1 MPGAYAAIGA
11 PIASKDTAEQVVTAP
26 VLVPG
31 SPDRERH
38 RYSRENIA
46 QVAKSFLPG
55 GQVDS
60 QHFGSDVARP
70 TESYVLNE
78 ATEIGGREVPAGS
91 WIVSAKVTDDAVWR
105 QIEAGEITGMSVQ
118 APVAAVYHDGRELS
132 RDEWAVRIENAARM
146 AARRPPDAAPAAA
159 ASVTDGERGAPAT
172 PAAKSPGLAAQ
183 GIQWT
188 IAPAPV
194 GEVWDVEFDEA
205 QFVSLVGDPAV
216 PEARFVVAKSAS
228 AGGGGPGTQSSA
240 GQEDDIIMND
250 ELEERLDSIAESVDE
265 SAQAAKAA
273 AESADEAQE
282 AAAEAQAASEESGDD
297 GGGSGESN
305 GEDYTAADL
314 KGELE
319 AEGVLGDSGG
329 SGEENGGSDGEGNGS
344 EGAVNET
351 LRTLVEAGIV
361 DAEDL
366 DDEDL
371 DLDFDADEV
380 SDVSPELEK
389 RLATIE
395 KAVQN
400 PGRRGKASNLDALGS
415 DGEEGGGD
423 VSGDRDF
430 AGAVASRGTSEGDD

>member
-159 ASVTDGERGAPAT
+159 ATVTDGERGA

-240 GQEDDIIMND
+240 GREDDIIMND

-282 AAAEAQAASEESGDD
+282 AAAGAQAASGDPGDD

-305 GEDYTAADL
+305 GEGYTAADL

-319 AEGVLGDSGG
+319 EEGVLGDG
-329 SGEENGGSDGEGNGS
+329 SGEENGGSDSEGNGS

-400 PGRRGKASNLDALGS
+400 PGRRGEASQLDGLDDEDSGS
-415 DGEEGGGD
+415 VG
-423 VSGDRDF
+423 SDRDF
-430 AGAVASRGTSEGDD
+430 VGAIQNAGSAGGDD

>member
-132 RDEWAVRIENAARM
+132 RDEWAIRIENAARM

-159 ASVTDGERGAPAT
+159 ASVTDGERGA

-282 AAAEAQAASEESGDD
+282 AAAEAQAASEDPGD

-329 SGEENGGSDGEGNGS
+329 SGEENGGSEGDDGS

-351 LRTLVEAGIV
+351 LRTLVEAGVV

-400 PGRRGKASNLDALGS
+400 PGRRGRASQLDALGS
-415 DGEEGGGD
+415 DDEDGD
-423 VSGDRDF
+423 GSVSGERDF
-430 AGAVASRGTSEGDD
+430 ASALTAEGDD

>member
-1 MPGAYAAIGA
+1 MPGSGAYAAIGA
-11 PIASKDTAEQVVTAP
+11 PIASKSAAEQVVTAP
-26 VLVPG
+26 VLVPDQ
-31 SPDRERH
+31 PDRERH
-38 RYSRENIA
+38 RYSAENIA
-46 QVAKSFLPG
+46 AVAESFLPG

-70 TESYVLNE
+70 TESYVLDE

-146 AARRPPDAAPAAA
+146 SARRPPDAAPAAA
-159 ASVTDGERGAPAT
+159 ASVTDGERGA

-194 GEVWDVEFDEA
+194 GEVWDVEFGEA

-228 AGGGGPGTQSSA
+228 AGGGGPGTQSSTD
-240 GQEDDIIMND
+240 DDIIMND
-250 ELEERLDSIAESVDE
+250 ELEQRLDSIAESVDE

-319 AEGVLGDSGG
+319 EEGVLGG
-329 SGEENGGSDGEGNGS
+329 SGEENGGTTGS

-351 LRTLVEAGIV
+351 LRTLVDAGV
-361 DAEDL
+361 VNPEDL

-380 SDVSPELEK
+380 RDISPELEK

-395 KAVQN
+395 KAVQT
-400 PGRRGKASNLDALGS
+400 PGRRGQASQLDGLDDEDGDGS
-415 DGEEGGGD
+415 
-423 VSGDRDF
+423 VSGERDF
-430 AGAVASRGTSEGDD
+430 ASALTAEGDD